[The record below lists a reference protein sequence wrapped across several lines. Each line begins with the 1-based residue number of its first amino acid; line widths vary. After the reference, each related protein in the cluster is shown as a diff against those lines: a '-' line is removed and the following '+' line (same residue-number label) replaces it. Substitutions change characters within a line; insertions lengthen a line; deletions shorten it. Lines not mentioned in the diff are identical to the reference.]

1 MTDTGGEPT
10 REVLVVSYFFPPLG
24 GVSVP
29 RMISIVRHL
38 PESGWRPVVIAPR
51 GTAYGLRD
59 PAGLAALPS
68 GLEVIRAASPE
79 PHSLRRR
86 VEPLL
91 RPMRVLRS
99 ASPRR
104 TPEVSAEDAARVVSG
119 SHRGRLSEL
128 RRRVFFPDDQV
139 GWVPFASR
147 AGIAR
152 ARRHRPDVIY
162 STAFPISSH
171 LVAGAIHRATGI
183 PWVAEFRDPWVDNVI
198 AAPMPRTYRNLQRR
212 IERWIVTRA
221 ARTVLVTPGLNAM
234 FAARYP
240 SRADRLRTIMN
251 GYDSEELLSAAD
263 SQGRP
268 TTVDS
273 PLRLVYTGTLNRPR
287 ETVAFLDGL
296 ERFVA
301 AHPDARDRL
310 RVELI
315 GTRSP
320 EFEAAVRPYLAPER
334 LGPVVELVD
343 FMPRRSA
350 LQRVGSATAALVT
363 MGDGPGMG
371 LFVSGKL
378 FDYIGL
384 DRPVFAVAPPGDLRA
399 VLESLDWGIVA
410 DPEPASVASALDRLW
425 NGDYRRGRADPE
437 GRFDRRNLTRDLA
450 AVLDEAI
457 ETS

>member
-1 MTDTGGEPT
+1 M
-10 REVLVVSYFFPPLG
+10 
-24 GVSVP
+24 
-29 RMISIVRHL
+29 
-38 PESGWRPVVIAPR
+38 
-51 GTAYGLRD
+51 
-59 PAGLAALPS
+59 
-68 GLEVIRAASPE
+68 RA
-79 PHSLRRR
+79 
-86 VEPLL
+86 L
-91 RPMRVLRS
+91 RP
-99 ASPRR
+99 ASRGR
-104 TPEVSAEDAARVVSG
+104 TPEVSPEDAARVVSG

-128 RRRVFFPDDQV
+128 RRRIFFPDDQV

-198 AAPMPRTYRNLQRR
+198 AAPMPRTYRSLQRR

-221 ARTVLVTPGLNAM
+221 SHTVLVTPGLTAM

-251 GYDSEELLSAAD
+251 GYDAEELAGLSAAGGD
-263 SQGRP
+263 ASPG
-268 TTVDS
+268 

-287 ETVAFLDGL
+287 ETVAVLDGL
-296 ERFVA
+296 ERFIA
-301 AHPDARDRL
+301 SHPDARERL
-310 RVELI
+310 RVELV

-320 EFEAAVRPYLAPER
+320 EFDAAVRPYLASER
-334 LGPVVELVD
+334 LGAVVELVD

-384 DRPVFAVAPPGDLRA
+384 DRPVLAVAPPGDLRA
-399 VLESLDWGIVA
+399 VLQSLDWGILA
-410 DPEPASVASALDRLW
+410 DPEPASVASALERLW
-425 NGDYRRGRADPE
+425 SGDYRRGRADPE

-450 AVLDEAI
+450 AVLDEA
-457 ETS
+457 TVHP